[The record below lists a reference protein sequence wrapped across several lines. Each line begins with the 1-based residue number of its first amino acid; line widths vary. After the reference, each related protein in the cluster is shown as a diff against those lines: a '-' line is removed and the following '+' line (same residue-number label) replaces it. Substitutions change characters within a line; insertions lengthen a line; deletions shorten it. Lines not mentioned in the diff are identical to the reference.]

1 MSIKDWPEDER
12 PREKLLKYG
21 SHSLSDAELLAIFL
35 RVGTKGQSAI
45 ELARSLIQ
53 RFGSLHQ
60 LMRANATQFCAHP
73 GMGLAKFAQLQAT
86 LEMSKRCFHTQIQEQ
101 CVITSPEATHN
112 FLRSAILHKNHEV
125 FGCLYLS
132 AQHKVIKFEELFQGT
147 IDSASVYPRE
157 VVRKVLDNN
166 AAAVIFCHNHPS
178 GSAQPSQADISLT
191 RRLTDALTLIDVRV
205 LDHMIVA
212 GSEVV
217 SMAELGQL

>member
-35 RVGTKGQSAI
+35 RVGTPGQSAI
-45 ELARSLIQ
+45 ELARSLLQ

-73 GMGLAKFAQLQAT
+73 GMGLAKFSQLQAT
-86 LEMSKRCFHTQIQEQ
+86 LEMSKRSFQNEIQEK
-101 CVITSPEATHN
+101 CVITSPEATQN

-125 FGCLYLS
+125 FGCLYLN
-132 AQHKVIKFEELFQGT
+132 AQHQVIKFEELFQGT
-147 IDSASVYPRE
+147 IDAASVYPRE
-157 VVRKVLDNN
+157 VVRKVLDNH

-178 GSAQPSQADISLT
+178 GSAEPSQADLALT
-191 RRLTDALTLIDVRV
+191 RRLIDALTLIDVRV

-212 GSEVV
+212 GSAVV
-217 SMAELGQL
+217 SMAERGQL

>member
-35 RVGTKGQSAI
+35 RVGTRGQSAI

-53 RFGSLHQ
+53 HFGSLNQ
-60 LMRANATQFCAHP
+60 LMSASASQFCAHP
-73 GMGLAKFAQLQAT
+73 GMGPAKYTQLQAT
-86 LEMSKRCFHTQIQEQ
+86 LEMSKRCFQNEIQDS

-112 FLRSAILHKNHEV
+112 FLRSAILHKNYEV
-125 FGCLYLS
+125 FGCLYLNS
-132 AQHKVIKFEELFQGT
+132 QHQVLSFEELFKGT

-157 VVRKVLDNN
+157 VVTRVLDNK

-178 GSAQPSQADISLT
+178 GSPKPSQADIALT
-191 RRLTDALTLIDVRV
+191 KRLIDALSLIDVRV

-212 GSEVV
+212 GSEVT
-217 SMAELGQL
+217 SMAELGLL